1 MPNTEDFKE
10 TYLKYS
16 DKIFRYFYWRTRDM
30 HTAEDLTS
38 EVFTKAWQ
46 AWGKMEPDYVQAWLY
61 KIAHNL
67 LVDSYRKKKELPLKE
82 GGEAFYDD
90 DLTEKVARDQRIA
103 ELSEALGKLPENLRS
118 IVILRF
124 MEELSAKEVGKILEL
139 SEVNVRVLQHRAL
152 IKLKEILKNER

>member
-1 MPNTEDFKE
+1 MPKREDFE
-10 TYLKYS
+10 QAYIRYS
-16 DKIFRYFYWRTRDM
+16 DKIFRYFYWRTKDS
-30 HTAEDLTS
+30 HLAEDLTS

-46 AWGKMEPDYVQAWLY
+46 AWGKFEPDYTQAWLY

-67 LVDSYRKKKELPLKE
+67 LVDNYRKKKDLPLKE

-90 DLTEKVARDQRIA
+90 DLVEKVNRDQEA
-103 ELSEALGKLPENLRS
+103 SKLSDALGALPENLRS

-124 MEELSAKEVGKILEL
+124 MEELSAKEVGEILEL